1 MLQEATQII
10 FSNVRCLG
18 AGIVIGWVLGFIT
31 LLTIYIIWK
40 VFPNLDGYV
49 NIVRSYAKFLR
60 KDKAK
65 EKQERMEVKRD
76 GNIK

>member
-1 MLQEATQII
+1 LA
-10 FSNVRCLG
+10 
-18 AGIVIGWVLGFIT
+18 AGIAIGWVLGFIS

-60 KDKAK
+60 EDKAK
-65 EKQERMEVKRD
+65 ERRERKEKEPQRMSNGKIRKD
-76 GNIK
+76 KF